1 MIVEQNEV
9 AETLKGSLALTLYLM
24 GKSKYEIRQALIVL
38 DDLLQDNYKLDDM
51 AKYYQ
56 NLEFKVNDGKVKE
69 SSQKELSDDVL
80 KEID

>member
-9 AETLKGSLALTLYLM
+9 AETLKCSLALTLYLM

-56 NLEFKVNDGKVKE
+56 NLEFKD
-69 SSQKELSDDVL
+69 
-80 KEID
+80 

>member
-24 GKSKYEIRQALIVL
+24 VKSKYEIRQALIVL

-56 NLEFKVNDGKVKE
+56 NLEFKD
-69 SSQKELSDDVL
+69 
-80 KEID
+80 

>member
-56 NLEFKVNDGKVKE
+56 NLEFKVNDGKLKE